1 VLLSKFWPHPIRG
14 ATMLGITITLLLFSG
29 LLPMMNMASAAFF
42 RFASDDDDDDD
53 TETLSESELGI
64 TDLDTLGDKIEDLNL
79 PPGSIRFD
87 NEIICKAATT
97 CLGTDDDD
105 IIFAGAASLVFGL
118 KGDDIIFGALGDH
131 IFGNGGDDLI
141 LAGPGNTL
149 IDGGRGDDVLK
160 GGLGRTLAVGGPGD
174 DKILS
179 GAGTTVM
186 AGRGGVNT
194 FDCRGVLATT
204 IVLDFQP
211 ENGDI
216 QTGRCTII
224 NPAKAEEGALPGLT
238 LPDTGELPSEVP
250 PNIGGS
256 ETEAGQ

>member
-1 VLLSKFWPHPIRG
+1 MLLPKFWPHSIRRAPIP
-14 ATMLGITITLLLFSG
+14 GITITLLLFSG
-29 LLPMMNMASAAFF
+29 LLPMMDMASATT
-42 RFASDDDDDDD
+42 DDD

-64 TDLDTLGDKIEDLNL
+64 TDLDSLGNKIEDLNL
-79 PPGSIRFD
+79 PPGSTTFD
-87 NEIICKAATT
+87 NEIICKPTTT

-105 IIFAGAASLVFGL
+105 IIFAGFGSLVFGL
-118 KGDDIIFGALGDH
+118 KGDDIIFGARGDH

-160 GGLGRTLAVGGPGD
+160 GGAGRTLAVGGPGD

-179 GAGTTVM
+179 GVGTTVM

-194 FDCRGVLATT
+194 FDCRLRFGTS

-211 ENGDI
+211 ENGDV
-216 QTGRCTII
+216 QAGTCSII
-224 NPAKAEEGALPGLT
+224 NPVKAEEGTLPELT
-238 LPDTGELPSEVP
+238 LPDTGELPSGTTP
-250 PNIGGS
+250 PNIEGES
-256 ETEAGQ
+256 ETESETEGGE